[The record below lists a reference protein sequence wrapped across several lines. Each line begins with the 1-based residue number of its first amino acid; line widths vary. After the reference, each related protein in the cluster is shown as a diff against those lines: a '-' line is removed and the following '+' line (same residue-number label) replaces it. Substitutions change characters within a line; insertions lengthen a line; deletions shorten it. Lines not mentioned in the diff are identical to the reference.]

1 MDFGSHYVNW
11 WRRKT
16 EMQYAMLIVMTCFDS
31 IICIL
36 VVMWC
41 NKIVLGDRAQ
51 YEWLLVLL
59 GWEIIKQDIELMK
72 RKRENMATEY
82 HK

>member
-1 MDFGSHYVNW
+1 MKE
-11 WRRKT
+11 KT
-16 EMQYAMLIVMTCFDS
+16 EMQNAMLIVIMTCFDS
-31 IICIL
+31 IICIF

-41 NKIVLGDRAQ
+41 NKIVLVNRVQ

-59 GWEIIKQDIELMK
+59 GWEIIKQNIEIDEEEKGSMS
-72 RKRENMATEY
+72 TEY

>member
-1 MDFGSHYVNW
+1 MKE
-11 WRRKT
+11 KT
-16 EMQYAMLIVMTCFDS
+16 EMQNAMLIVIMTCFDS
-31 IICIL
+31 IICIF

-59 GWEIIKQDIELMK
+59 DWEIIKQNIEIDEGEK
-72 RKRENMATEY
+72 EY
-82 HK
+82 YVYRMPQ